1 MSAAPRHARV
11 IHLRTSASDASSTR
25 RVVLDGEVIDYRLTR
40 ARRRTIGMAIDLS
53 GLTVRAPRW
62 VTLRDIDAMLV
73 ERAAWILKSLRRWRE
88 RRRDVL
94 PREWVSGAAILFRG
108 DSLTLDV
115 YPAREKAIAVD
126 LFHFRVLHPAA
137 HDEREVARHVEGWLK
152 AEALRVLSPIVVD
165 LASRIAP
172 APPPVK
178 LSSARGA
185 WGSCTHA
192 GIIRLNWRLIQ
203 LPDALARYIVAHEAA
218 HLVEMNHSPRFW
230 AVVEA
235 LYPGYKAAR
244 RALDDWQ
251 ALLEA

>member
-1 MSAAPRHARV
+1 LIGLSP
-11 IHLRTSASDASSTR
+11 STR
-25 RVVLDGEVIDYRLTR
+25 DAGNARRIVLDGEAVDYRLLR
-40 ARRRTIGMAIDLS
+40 ARRRSVGMAIDLA

-62 VTLRDIDAMLV
+62 VTLRDIDAMLL

-108 DSLTLDV
+108 ESLTLDV
-115 YPAREKAIAVD
+115 YPAREKSIAVD

-137 HDEREVARHVEGWLK
+137 HDGREVARHVEGWLK

-165 LASRIAP
+165 LARRVAP
-172 APPPVK
+172 ATPPLR

-192 GIIRLNWRLIQ
+192 GVIRLNWRLIQ

-230 AVVEA
+230 DVVET
-235 LYPGYKAAR
+235 LHPGHKAAR
-244 RALDDWQ
+244 RALDDWA
-251 ALLEA
+251 ALLDAR